1 MYNYY
6 ACVFILLH
14 RKELSIS
21 LGARIPVAVG
31 NLLAA
36 AVGGSGCS
44 SSSAGFSLEQTL
56 LRGFDGKTGTR
67 R

>member
-31 NLLAA
+31 NLLMAA
-36 AVGGSGCS
+36 I
-44 SSSAGFSLEQTL
+44 L
-56 LRGFDGKTGTR
+56 
-67 R
+67 